1 MGCSNHENYWMGY
14 KYIILDERELEGEI
28 EREKE
33 RNEKPKIY
41 LISTQSIHGY
51 INLIEKSKILGK
63 NILYNDKKLEYED
76 ELKKLFG
83 DYVFEKGNIIY
94 DNFSTFFENGNTF
107 IIVKREFLNIMNLKN
122 EEYK

>member
-1 MGCSNHENYWMGY
+1 MGCSNDENYWMGY
-14 KYIILDERELEGEI
+14 KYIIPDERELEREI